1 MDEWLFL
8 WLGVMVVTIVIEII
22 TVGLTSIWLTGGA
35 LVALIVCALGAPW
48 GWQVAVF
55 FAVTFVLIYFTR
67 PWALKHMNKKKLR
80 TNYEEVIGR
89 EVRVT
94 RRVDNRQG
102 TGEAIWNGMEWS
114 ARAVK
119 EDEIF
124 EPEEM
129 ARVARVEGVKLMLEK
144 MEKEEPQKEEPEQ
157 EQA

>member
-1 MDEWLFL
+1 MGPMYFWLAAFIL
-8 WLGVMVVTIVIEII
+8 FGVVEAA
-22 TVGLTSIWLTGGA
+22 TVSLTSIWFAVGA
-35 LVALIVCALGAPW
+35 LAALIVCALGAPW

-102 TGEAIWNGMEWS
+102 TGEAIWNGMEWR

>member
-35 LVALIVCALGAPW
+35 LAALIVCALGAPC

-89 EVRVT
+89 EVRFYT
-94 RRVDNRQG
+94 FRRQPTGNRRG
-102 TGEAIWNGMEWS
+102 HME
-114 ARAVK
+114 RHG
-119 EDEIF
+119 
-124 EPEEM
+124 
-129 ARVARVEGVKLMLEK
+129 VECSRGKGRRDF
-144 MEKEEPQKEEPEQ
+144 
-157 EQA
+157 